1 MSFKLIFDF
10 EEGRIRPELKQRIY
24 ETFRQDFGY
33 VTSIPMSVQFLKKD
47 GMWTTVDAIF
57 DTGAGISLFSKQ
69 VGEEIGIDKCV
80 LHKLSGI
87 AKKEEC
93 LIPVKL
99 SMAKARLIDSYGN
112 VSPEFDLWVAF
123 AEEMVPHVLGMK
135 NIVEHFEFESIEKK
149 LYLSWKVRL

>member
-1 MSFKLIFDF
+1 MSFKLVFDF
-10 EEGRIRPELKQRIY
+10 EEGRIRSELKQRIY

-33 VTSIPMSVQFLKKD
+33 VTSIPMSVQLLKRD

-69 VGEEIGIDKCV
+69 VGEEIGISKFV
-80 LHKLSGI
+80 SHKLLGI
-87 AKKEEC
+87 ARKEEC
-93 LIPVKL
+93 MIPVRL

-112 VSPEFDLWVAF
+112 VSPEFDLWAAF

-135 NIVEHFEFESIEKK
+135 NIIRHFEFESVETK
-149 LYLSWKVRL
+149 LYLSWKK